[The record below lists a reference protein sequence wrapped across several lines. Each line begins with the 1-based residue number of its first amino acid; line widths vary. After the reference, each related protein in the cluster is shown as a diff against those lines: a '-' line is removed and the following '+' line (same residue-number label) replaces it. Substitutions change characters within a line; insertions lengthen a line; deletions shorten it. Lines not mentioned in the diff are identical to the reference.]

1 MTDEI
6 NDIVFYKII
15 DFIELKIYGKN
26 MKSIQP
32 KIRC

>member
-1 MTDEI
+1 MTDDI

-15 DFIELKIYGKN
+15 DFYRIKIYGKH